1 MPTSLALDP
10 RHVLWSAPEPRR
22 AGRPLLVLMHG
33 WSYDERHLF
42 AFADLFPGEL
52 VVASVRAPYAEAGGY
67 AWFPSRGN
75 PIGNPQPRVANDAA
89 QAVLDWLDTLPLAP
103 STGLLGFSQGG
114 AMVLQLMRR
123 APGRFDYGVQ
133 LAGFVVHDSQ
143 PGDQVLA
150 HKRPPV
156 FWGRGELD
164 TVIPQQAIS
173 RTQSWMAA
181 HTSQESIV
189 YRGLGH
195 DVAGPEVTDFVAFI
209 ARQLGQDASL
219 AKSNRHTATGI
230 TSGQHFHRF
239 VTEQL
244 DEWGRS
250 NLPGFEAIRVVGEE
264 WAARSHELRELLGR
278 NGIPFGFYP
287 ADSPAGQR
295 LLQEAGTAGKPLPA
309 VVLFDGRILADPSN
323 AEVGEAIG
331 VQTKP
336 GGGCYDVTVIGAG
349 PAGLAAAVYGASEG
363 LSTVVLEPEAIGGQA
378 GTSSLI
384 RNYLGFPT
392 GVSGGDLAVRAY
404 TQAWNFGAE
413 YVYGNPATGLRPEG
427 SELVVT
433 VADGSEVRSRAVVV
447 ATGMAY
453 RRLGIPALDALTGAG
468 VFYGAAASE
477 ATAMKD
483 SEVFVVGGANS
494 AGQAAVH
501 LARYAAQVTVLVRG
515 RSLVDSM
522 SEYLIREIESAPNIA
537 VRCGVAVTGGAGQ
550 SRLEGLTLTD
560 LESGAAETV
569 DAVALFVLIGAE
581 PRTQWLPDAVRR
593 DQSGFVVTGTD
604 LLQGGQ
610 SAEQWPGR
618 RLPMFLESSL
628 PGVFAAGDVRHGS
641 VKRVAA
647 AVGEGSTAIRLVHD
661 HLRGN

>member
-1 MPTSLALDP
+1 MILEPVLLLVHDP
-10 RHVLWSAPEPRR
+10 RTRDCVETELRKRYGADYQVITTGSVQETLGVLGQLHDDQRQVS
-22 AGRPLLVLMHG
+22 LVL
-33 WSYDERHLF
+33 
-42 AFADLFPGEL
+42 ADQQLPEATGTEL
-52 VVASVRAPYAEAGGY
+52 LARVRQLHPAA
-67 AWFPSRGN
+67 R
-75 PIGNPQPRVANDAA
+75 RV
-89 QAVLDWLDTLPLAP
+89 
-103 STGLLGFSQGG
+103 LLITW
-114 AMVLQLMRR
+114 
-123 APGRFDYGVQ
+123 
-133 LAGFVVHDSQ
+133 
-143 PGDQVLA
+143 GDQTSAAPILRATVLGDIDA
-150 HKRPPV
+150 YVVKPGTPPD
-156 FWGRGELD
+156 E
-164 TVIPQQAIS
+164 
-173 RTQSWMAA
+173 
-181 HTSQESIV
+181 
-189 YRGLGH
+189 
-195 DVAGPEVTDFVAFI
+195 
-209 ARQLGQDASL
+209 
-219 AKSNRHTATGI
+219 
-230 TSGQHFHRF
+230 HFHRF

-250 NLPGFEAIRVVGEE
+250 NLPGLETVRVVGEE

-278 NGIPFGFYP
+278 NGIPFGFYA
-287 ADSPAGQR
+287 ADSPEGQR
-295 LLQEAGTAGKPLPA
+295 LLQETGAARKALPA
-309 VVLFDGRILADPSN
+309 VALFDGRILADPSN
-323 AEVGEAIG
+323 AEVGEALG

-336 GGGCYDVTVIGAG
+336 GGSYDVTVIGAG

-363 LSTVVLEPEAIGGQA
+363 LSTLVLEPEAIGGQA

-433 VADGSEVRSRAVVV
+433 VADGSEVRSRAVVI

-477 ATAMKD
+477 ARAMKD

-501 LARYAAQVTVLVRG
+501 LARYAAHVTVLVRG
-515 RSLVDSM
+515 RSLADSM

-537 VRCGVAVTGGAGQ
+537 VRYGVAVTDGAGQ

-569 DAVALFVLIGAE
+569 NAVALFVLIGAE
-581 PRTQWLPDAVRR
+581 PRTQWLPEAVRR

-610 SAEQWPGR
+610 PDEQWPLR

-628 PGVFAAGDVRHGS
+628 PGVFAVGDVRHGS

-647 AVGEGSTAIRLVHD
+647 AVGEGSIAISLVHD
-661 HLRGN
+661 HLRSNGRGTDSEVRHR

>member
-1 MPTSLALDP
+1 LLLEPVLLLVHDP
-10 RHVLWSAPEPRR
+10 RARDCVEAELRKRYGADYQVITTGSVQETLGVLGQLRDDQRQVS
-22 AGRPLLVLMHG
+22 LVLADQWLPEATGTELLARVRQLHPAARRVLLITWGDQTIAEPMLRATVLG
-33 WSYDERHLF
+33 DIDAYVVKPGTPPDER
-42 AFADLFPGEL
+42 
-52 VVASVRAPYAEAGGY
+52 
-67 AWFPSRGN
+67 
-75 PIGNPQPRVANDAA
+75 
-89 QAVLDWLDTLPLAP
+89 
-103 STGLLGFSQGG
+103 
-114 AMVLQLMRR
+114 
-123 APGRFDYGVQ
+123 
-133 LAGFVVHDSQ
+133 
-143 PGDQVLA
+143 
-150 HKRPPV
+150 
-156 FWGRGELD
+156 
-164 TVIPQQAIS
+164 
-173 RTQSWMAA
+173 
-181 HTSQESIV
+181 
-189 YRGLGH
+189 
-195 DVAGPEVTDFVAFI
+195 
-209 ARQLGQDASL
+209 
-219 AKSNRHTATGI
+219 
-230 TSGQHFHRF
+230 FHRF

-250 NLPGFEAIRVVGEE
+250 NLPGLEAVRVVGEE
-264 WAARSHELRELLGR
+264 WAPRSHELRELLGR

-287 ADSPAGQR
+287 ADSPEGQR
-295 LLQEAGTAGKPLPA
+295 LLQEAGAARKALPA
-309 VVLFDGRILADPSN
+309 VALFDGRILADPSN
-323 AEVGEAIG
+323 AEVGQAVG

-336 GGGCYDVTVIGAG
+336 GGSYDVTVIGAG

-363 LSTVVLEPEAIGGQA
+363 LSTLVLEPEAIGGQA

-433 VADGSEVRSRAVVV
+433 VADGSEVRSRAVVI

-477 ATAMKD
+477 ARAMKG

-515 RSLVDSM
+515 RSLADSM
-522 SEYLIREIESAPNIA
+522 SEYLIRAIESAPNIA
-537 VRCGVAVTGGAGQ
+537 VRYGVAVTGGTGQ

-569 DAVALFVLIGAE
+569 NAVALFVLIGAE

-610 SAEQWPGR
+610 PDEQWPLR

-628 PGVFAAGDVRHGS
+628 PGVFAVGDLRHGS

-647 AVGEGSTAIRLVHD
+647 AVGDGSIAIRLVHD
-661 HLRGN
+661 HLRGNGRGTDAETGNR

>member
-1 MPTSLALDP
+1 MIFGDRGLDLEPVLLLVHDP
-10 RHVLWSAPEPRR
+10 RTCDRVEAELRKRYGADYQVITTGSVPEALGVLGQLHDDQRQVS
-22 AGRPLLVLMHG
+22 LVL
-33 WSYDERHLF
+33 
-42 AFADLFPGEL
+42 ADQWLPEATGAEL
-52 VVASVRAPYAEAGGY
+52 LARVRQLHPAA
-67 AWFPSRGN
+67 R
-75 PIGNPQPRVANDAA
+75 RV
-89 QAVLDWLDTLPLAP
+89 
-103 STGLLGFSQGG
+103 LLITW
-114 AMVLQLMRR
+114 
-123 APGRFDYGVQ
+123 
-133 LAGFVVHDSQ
+133 
-143 PGDQVLA
+143 GDQASAEPILRATVLGDIDGYVV
-150 HKRPPV
+150 KP
-156 FWGRGELD
+156 G
-164 TVIPQQAIS
+164 
-173 RTQSWMAA
+173 
-181 HTSQESIV
+181 
-189 YRGLGH
+189 
-195 DVAGPEVTDFVAFI
+195 
-209 ARQLGQDASL
+209 
-219 AKSNRHTATGI
+219 TAPDE
-230 TSGQHFHRF
+230 HFHRF

-250 NLPGFEAIRVVGEE
+250 NLPGLEVVRVVGEE

-287 ADSPAGQR
+287 ADSPEGQR
-295 LLQEAGTAGKPLPA
+295 VLQEAGAAGKALPA

-336 GGGCYDVTVIGAG
+336 GSGCYDVTVIGAG

-392 GVSGGDLAVRAY
+392 GVSGGELAVRAY

-477 ATAMKD
+477 ARAMKD

-515 RSLVDSM
+515 RSLADSM

-593 DQSGFVVTGTD
+593 DQFGFVVTGTD
-604 LLQGGQ
+604 LLQSGRPD
-610 SAEQWPGR
+610 EKWPLR

-628 PGVFAAGDVRHGS
+628 PGVFAVGDVRHGS
-641 VKRVAA
+641 VKRVAS
-647 AVGEGSTAIRLVHD
+647 AVGEGSIAIRLVHD
-661 HLRGN
+661 HLRGD